1 MTADDLSTLLPRYR
15 ERLVGLDGELGPLGD
30 EQRPLAVT
38 VLVESWLSADGVAAG
53 PPRDRLLRLMVDEL
67 TGYGPL
73 QEVLTDA
80 SITEVMV
87 NGPDA
92 VFVEIDGRL
101 QRTGVRF
108 QDSAQVRAVIER
120 LLLASGRR
128 LDDGAPM
135 VDARLPDG
143 SRLNAVLPP
152 IAVDGPVLTIR
163 RPACRRLD
171 LGSLVESQALSA
183 EMAAFLHAAVL
194 GRCNLLISG
203 GAGTGK
209 TTLLAALCAL
219 VPGGERIIVLEDVAE
234 LAIDHAHLVRQECR
248 PPRPGGTAEVTL
260 RHLVRNSLRMRPDRL
275 VIGEVRGPEAA
286 DMVTAMNTGH
296 AGSMTTL
303 HANGPADALARLDDL
318 LLQAWPAQP
327 AHALRTPVLSALD
340 LLVHCERSSAG
351 DRAVAV
357 VAALDTTADHQPI
370 ITPLF
375 RRTVEDGG
383 ACFRPCGDV
392 PRRVLERMAGR
403 GVYFPPGLFATAEE
417 SR

>member
-1 MTADDLSTLLPRYR
+1 
-15 ERLVGLDGELGPLGD
+15 LVGLDAELGPLGD
-30 EQRPLAVT
+30 EARPLAVAAM
-38 VLVESWLSADGVAAG
+38 VESWLTADGIPGG
-53 PPRDRLLRLMVDEL
+53 PPRDRLLRSMVDEL
-67 TGYGPL
+67 TGFGPL
-73 QEVLTDA
+73 QDVLADT
-80 SITEVMV
+80 SITEIMV
-87 NGPDA
+87 NGPNT
-92 VFVEIDGRL
+92 VFVEVDGRL
-101 QRTGVRF
+101 QRTDVRF
-108 QDSAQVRAVIER
+108 QDSDQVRTVIER

-128 LDDGAPM
+128 LDEGAPM
-135 VDARLPDG
+135 VDARLRDG

-171 LGSLVESQALSA
+171 LGSLVESQALSG

-194 GRCNLLISG
+194 GRCNLLITG

-219 VPGGERIIVLEDVAE
+219 VPPGERIIVLEDVAE
-234 LAIDHAHLVRQECR
+234 LAIDHPHLVRQECR
-248 PPRPGGTAEVTL
+248 PPRPGDTAEVTL

-318 LLQAWPAQP
+318 LLQAWPAQS

-357 VAALDTTADHQPI
+357 VAALDATADREAI

-375 RRTVEDGG
+375 RRDAADAGG
-383 ACFRPCGDV
+383 CFRPCGDV

-403 GVYFPPGLFATAEE
+403 GVFFPPGLFATGGEP
-417 SR
+417 S